1 MSTEKDL
8 GATQHEHELN
18 PMSEKIAE
26 EQVVQGS
33 EALAAA
39 LAKEAPQP
47 WSGASF
53 TLYFC
58 CLVAFFCSTM
68 NGYDGSLQGALLAM
82 PAYKHD
88 FNADILGIKAAYIS
102 AMYQIGGV
110 VALPFVGPC
119 VDTWGRRVGMFIGCA
134 IIALGTIVQTTTVTN
149 HSLPQFL
156 GGRFFLG
163 FGISIAA
170 SAGPAYVVEIAHPL
184 YRGTLT
190 GLYNCFWFTGSIL
203 AAGVTR
209 GSLNFP
215 DTDSNQ
221 WVVPTAFQAFFSG
234 CVLFAVFFLPES
246 PRWLCV
252 NGREEEAR
260 AILTKYHG
268 NGNPDSIYV
277 TLQMKEF
284 LESNDSNGA
293 DKRFWDYSALFRN
306 RNSII
311 RITCNVVVSIFGQ
324 WAGNG
329 VVSYF
334 LAGLLS
340 TAGITDPVKVLDI
353 NLGLA
358 FVQCFFAICGAT
370 QVDRLGR
377 RPLLLFTNT
386 SLTLIW
392 VAITVTTG
400 VYFNTGNIA
409 AARGTVGF
417 VFMFGMFYSVG
428 WTPLQALYPV
438 EVLSYEMRAKG
449 MAFSSLAVNA
459 AGLLNQFAWPVA
471 LQKIGWKT
479 YIIFV
484 IWCAFQTVVIYFFI
498 PETKGRTLEEL
509 DEIFEA
515 RNPAKASLAKKK
527 LKLDQNRNVLDVEE
541 A

>member
-1 MSTEKDL
+1 MATEKEIS
-8 GATQHEHELN
+8 ATQHELATHGE
-18 PMSEKIAE
+18 EKVVE
-26 EQVVQGS
+26 VKMVQGS

-39 LAKEAPQP
+39 LAKEPTQP
-47 WSGASF
+47 WASTSI

-58 CLVAFFCSTM
+58 CLIAFFCSTM
-68 NGYDGSLQGALLAM
+68 NGYDGSLMGALLVM
-82 PAYKHD
+82 PAYQND
-88 FNADILGIKAAYIS
+88 FNADYIGLKAAYIS

-119 VDTWGRRVGMFIGCA
+119 VDTWGRRVGMFIGCT
-134 IIALGTIVQTTTVTN
+134 IIVLGTAVQSTSVLN
-149 HSLPQFL
+149 YSLPQFL
-156 GGRFFLG
+156 AGRFFLG

-209 GSLNFP
+209 GSLNFA
-215 DTDSNQ
+215 DTNSNQ

-234 CVLFAVFFLPES
+234 IILAVCLFLPES

-268 NGNPDSIYV
+268 HGNPDSVYV
-277 TLQMKEF
+277 SLQMKEF
-284 LESNDSNGA
+284 LETNDSNGA

-306 RNSII
+306 RASII
-311 RITCNVVVSIFGQ
+311 RISCNVVISIFGQ

-334 LAGLLS
+334 LGALLS

-358 FVQCFFAICGAT
+358 FVSCFFAIVGAF

-377 RPLLLFTNT
+377 RPLLLFTNI

-392 VAITVTTG
+392 VAITVSSG
-400 VYFNTGNIA
+400 VYFNTQNTNA
-409 AARGTVGF
+409 AKAIVGF

-428 WTPLQALYPV
+428 FTPLQALYPV
-438 EVLSYEMRAKG
+438 EVLSFEQRAKG

-471 LQKIGWKT
+471 LEKIGWKT

-484 IWCAFQTVVIYFFI
+484 VWCAFQTFVIYFFI

-515 RNPAKASLAKKK
+515 RNPRNASIAKKK
-527 LKLDQNRNVLDVEE
+527 IELDASRNVINVEDV
-541 A
+541 

>member
-1 MSTEKDL
+1 
-8 GATQHEHELN
+8 
-18 PMSEKIAE
+18 
-26 EQVVQGS
+26 
-33 EALAAA
+33 
-39 LAKEAPQP
+39 
-47 WSGASF
+47 
-53 TLYFC
+53 
-58 CLVAFFCSTM
+58 
-68 NGYDGSLQGALLAM
+68 
-82 PAYKHD
+82 
-88 FNADILGIKAAYIS
+88 
-102 AMYQIGGV
+102 
-110 VALPFVGPC
+110 
-119 VDTWGRRVGMFIGCA
+119 
-134 IIALGTIVQTTTVTN
+134 
-149 HSLPQFL
+149 
-156 GGRFFLG
+156 
-163 FGISIAA
+163 
-170 SAGPAYVVEIAHPL
+170 
-184 YRGTLT
+184 LT
-190 GLYNCFWFTGSIL
+190 GLYNCFWFSGSIL

-209 GSLNFP
+209 GSLNFA
-215 DTDSNQ
+215 DTNSNQ

-234 CVLFAVFFLPES
+234 LILAVCLFLPES

-268 NGNPDSIYV
+268 HGNPDSIYV

-284 LESNDSNGA
+284 LETNDSNGA

-306 RNSII
+306 RASII
-311 RITCNVVVSIFGQ
+311 RISCNVVISIFGQ

-334 LAGLLS
+334 LGALLS

-358 FVQCFFAICGAT
+358 FVSCFFAICGAF

-377 RPLLLFTNT
+377 RPLLLFTNA

-392 VAITVTTG
+392 VAITVSSG
-400 VYFNTGNIA
+400 VYFNTKSTHA
-409 AARGTVGF
+409 AKAVVGF

-428 WTPLQALYPV
+428 FTPLQALYPV
-438 EVLSYEMRAKG
+438 EVLSFEQRAKG

-471 LQKIGWKT
+471 LEKIGWKT

-484 IWCAFQTVVIYFFI
+484 VWCAFQTFIIYFFI

-515 RNPAKASLAKKK
+515 RNPRNASIAKKK
-527 LKLDQNRNVLDVEE
+527 VELDASRNVIHVEE